1 MELMRIP
8 DTDFDLA
15 GIGNSWEDYFATRGM
30 APRNRAACTGALSVP
45 LTILHAIRSFNME
58 VDDEGLCIDLPG
70 SRILEL
76 TDMELVYEELGRALP
91 ENGATLRLVG
101 PELGRDLPLG
111 SELEIGNVRLTFHRT
126 MYEDFLAS
134 ARPPNLAVAFHAGIQ
149 EYETW
154 HPALRALV
162 QLRVPTAITSYSLSD
177 AAGGLWEMRRRGTHP
192 AMLLQ
197 GVNPFA
203 CSERLAVDEA
213 LGALALL
220 PDSLD
225 AQRLQWLQEQ
235 TMRAGGLLELAS
247 AFQAQGQGSAKEAE
261 AVSINSWWYLFCGA
275 QG

>member
-1 MELMRIP
+1 
-8 DTDFDLA
+8 
-15 GIGNSWEDYFATRGM
+15 
-30 APRNRAACTGALSVP
+30 
-45 LTILHAIRSFNME
+45 ME